1 MNPALKDRLR
11 GQWLGNGGCS
21 KPRLAAPRSTFH
33 VSRITHHV
41 SRFTAA
47 FTLIEVM
54 VVAAIMML
62 VMSIG
67 VPIVYNSWHKQPLT
81 TAINDVIEVC
91 GTARAR
97 AILQGTPTEVH
108 FHPQEGQ
115 LEVAGGGSSR
125 PSASAGGVG
134 AQSTIPGSTGIASA
148 KFSDRVII
156 DMIDVN
162 LFEYKDSDLARV
174 RFFPDGRCDE
184 LIVILR
190 SVEGEQRGVTLEI
203 TTGLPMML
211 NQNDLQNLRR

>member
-1 MNPALKDRLR
+1 MTLTGIFHLAGWAQVPLR
-11 GQWLGNGGCS
+11 RRPS
-21 KPRLAAPRSTFH
+21 
-33 VSRITHHV
+33 
-41 SRFTAA
+41 SRFWISPSQGA

-81 TAINDVIEVC
+81 TAINDVVEVC

-97 AILQGTPTEVH
+97 AILQGHPTEVV

-125 PSASAGGVG
+125 PSGSAGGVG
-134 AQSTIPGSTGIASA
+134 VQSTIPGSTGIASA
-148 KFSDRVII
+148 KLSDKVII

-162 LFEYKDSDLARV
+162 LFEYKDSDVARV

-184 LIVILR
+184 MIVILR

-203 TTGLPMML
+203 TTSLPVML
-211 NQNDLQNLRR
+211 NQNDLQNLKR